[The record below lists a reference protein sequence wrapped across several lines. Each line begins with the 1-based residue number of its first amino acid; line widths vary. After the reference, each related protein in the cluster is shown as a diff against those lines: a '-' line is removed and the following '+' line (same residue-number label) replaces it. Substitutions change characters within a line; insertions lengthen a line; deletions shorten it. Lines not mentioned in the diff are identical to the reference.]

1 MFYEVYYKM
10 LHKVLYEMRSKVLH
24 KVLYKMRSKVLH
36 KVLRKGGVASILC
49 IFLLSVNVVFAQ
61 NEDDALRF
69 SNTFGAYS
77 NRALGMG
84 GAYTALGADIT
95 NFFQNPA
102 GIAAY
107 KKQNME
113 FGLSLL
119 SRSTQVDFNNRVS
132 STGSTGLGINTF
144 GFTSTFGTAGSGWG
158 PWVYGLAYGRTQS
171 FKRKYDLESSDN
183 QSSLLD
189 VYTDQLNYY
198 NPANSDVTASF
209 PFGAGLAWETYL
221 INPGTVDPYVHV
233 GIDNNTFT
241 RRQHVEERGYI
252 RETSFGVARA
262 FEDKLFIGAS
272 FAFRKV
278 VFEKNS
284 TYSESFASNGTA
296 VNYTLTEDNSTSDVV
311 TKGPSV
317 QAKLGVQYVP
327 SPYVRLGAF
336 WHSSCKQSISDN
348 YLAKMESTIG
358 SIPYNYSS
366 DKNVFDYGVQ
376 VPATVGVGAALILG
390 NFGIVSAD
398 YESTDFS
405 KMVMYG
411 ITGGTAEF
419 AAENLAIQDNYKR
432 VHKGKLGTEF
442 RLGDV
447 YRLRAGIGYRT
458 SVFTDL
464 AGKSKEPLFNWNVGG
479 GYKKDDFYCDG
490 ALMITKNKDGYFLYN
505 PALISMASID
515 NLLVQVSFSIGV
527 RF

>member
-1 MFYEVYYKM
+1 M
-10 LHKVLYEMRSKVLH
+10 
-24 KVLYKMRSKVLH
+24 
-36 KVLRKGGVASILC
+36 LRKVYVVSISMV
-49 IFLLSVNVVFAQ
+49 LLLNVNCVFAQ

-77 NRALGMG
+77 NRAIGMG
-84 GAYTALGADIT
+84 GAYTALGADFT

-158 PWVYGLAYGRTQS
+158 PWIYGLAYGRTQS

-189 VYTDQLNYY
+189 VYTNQLNDY
-198 NPANSDVTASF
+198 NPDTTDVTSSF
-209 PFGAGLAWETYL
+209 PFGAGLAWQSYL
-221 INPGTVDPYVHV
+221 INPITLNTYNHV
-233 GIDNNTFT
+233 NIDNNTFT
-241 RRQHVEERGYI
+241 RRQHVEEKGYV
-252 RETSFGVARA
+252 RETCLSVARA
-262 FEDKLFIGAS
+262 FEEKLFLGAS

-284 TYSESFASNGTA
+284 TYSESFSSNGTA
-296 VNYTLTEDNSTSDVV
+296 INYSLIEDNNTSDVV

-317 QAKLGVQYVP
+317 QVKLGVQYVP

-348 YLAKMESTIG
+348 YVAKMETTFG
-358 SIPYNYSS
+358 SSAPDNFSS
-366 DKNVFDYGVQ
+366 DKNVFDYGFQ
-376 VPATVGVGAALILG
+376 IPAAVGAGAALILG
-390 NFGIVSAD
+390 NFGILSAD
-398 YESTDFS
+398 YESSDFS
-405 KMVMYG
+405 KMTMYG
-411 ITGGTAEF
+411 ITGGTSEF
-419 AAENLAIQDNYKR
+419 ALENQAIQENFKR
-432 VHKGKLGTEF
+432 VHKGRLGTEF

-447 YRLRAGIGYRT
+447 YRLRAGVGYKT
-458 SVFTDL
+458 SVYTEL
-464 AGKSKEPLFNWNVGG
+464 AQKPAEPLFNWNVGG

-490 ALMITKNKDGYFLYN
+490 ALMITKNKDGYFLYD
-505 PALISMASID
+505 PLLISMASID
-515 NLLVQVSFSIGV
+515 NLLVQVSFSFGV

>member
-1 MFYEVYYKM
+1 M
-10 LHKVLYEMRSKVLH
+10 HSKLVRNVLH
-24 KVLYKMRSKVLH
+24 KRRAVSLSLVL
-36 KVLRKGGVASILC
+36 
-49 IFLLSVNVVFAQ
+49 LLSVNCVLAQ
-61 NEDDALRF
+61 NEDDAFRF

-84 GAYTALGADIT
+84 GAYAALGADIT

-107 KKQNME
+107 KKQNIE

-119 SRSTQVDFNNRVS
+119 SRSSQVDFNNSVS
-132 STGSTGLGINTF
+132 SSGATGLGVNTL
-144 GFTSTFGTAGSGWG
+144 GFTSTLGTAGSGWG
-158 PWVYGLAYGRTQS
+158 PWIYGLAYGRTQT
-171 FKRKYDLESSDN
+171 FKRDYNLESSDN

-198 NPANSDVTASF
+198 NPANSEVTASF

-221 INPGTVDPYVHV
+221 INPGAIDPYVHLE
-233 GIDNNTFT
+233 IDNNTFT
-241 RRQHVEERGYI
+241 RLMHVEERGYI
-252 RETSFGVARA
+252 RETCIGVARA
-262 FEDKLFIGAS
+262 FEDKLFIGGS

-284 TYSESFASNGTA
+284 TYSESFSSNGTA
-296 VNYTLTEDNSTSDVV
+296 VNYSLIEDNSTSDVV

-317 QAKLGVQYVP
+317 QAKLGIQYAP
-327 SPYVRLGAF
+327 IPYVRFGAF

-348 YLAKMESTIG
+348 FLAKMESSIG
-358 SIPYNYSS
+358 TMNYSYSS
-366 DKNVFDYGVQ
+366 DKNIFDYGVK
-376 VPATVGVGAALILG
+376 VPAVVGAGAALILG
-390 NFGIVSAD
+390 NFGIVSVD
-398 YESTDFS
+398 YESSDFS
-405 KMVMYG
+405 KMLMYG
-411 ITGGTAEF
+411 IIGGTAEF
-419 AAENLAIQDNYKR
+419 AAENLAIQENYKR

-490 ALMITKNKDGYFLYN
+490 ALMITKNKDGYFLYD
-505 PALISMASID
+505 PSLISMASID
-515 NLLVQVSFSIGV
+515 NLLVQVSFSFGV

>member
-1 MFYEVYYKM
+1 MRSKM
-10 LHKVLYEMRSKVLH
+10 LHQLLN
-24 KVLYKMRSKVLH
+24 
-36 KVLRKGGVASILC
+36 KVLRKGRVVPL
-49 IFLLSVNVVFAQ
+49 FFVLMFSVQFVFAQ

-84 GAYTALGADIT
+84 GAYTALGADFT

-113 FGLSLL
+113 IGLSLL
-119 SRSTQVDFNNRVS
+119 SRSTNVDFNNRVS
-132 STGSTGLGINTF
+132 SSSSTGLGLNTF
-144 GFTSTFGTAGSGWG
+144 GFTSTFGTAGNGWG
-158 PWVYGLAYGRTQS
+158 PWIYGLAYGRTQTY
-171 FKRKYDLESSDN
+171 KRQYSLESSDN

-189 VYTDQLNYY
+189 VYTNQLNDY

-209 PFGAGLAWETYL
+209 PFGAGLSWETYL

-233 GIDNNTFT
+233 NIDNNTFT
-241 RRQHVEERGYI
+241 RRQNVEERGYV
-252 RETSFGVARA
+252 RETCFGVARA
-262 FEDKLFIGAS
+262 FENKLFIGAS

-278 VFEKNS
+278 VYEKNS
-284 TYSESFASNGTA
+284 TYSESFSSNGTA
-296 VNYTLTEDNSTSDVV
+296 VNYSLIEDNSTSDVV

-317 QAKLGVQYVP
+317 QTKLGIQYAP
-327 SPYVRLGAF
+327 IPYLRLGAF

-348 YLAKMESTIG
+348 YIAKMESTIG
-358 SIPYNYSS
+358 STPYNYSS
-366 DKNVFDYGVQ
+366 DKNIFDYGFQ
-376 VPATVGVGAALILG
+376 MPASAGAGAALILG

-398 YESTDFS
+398 YETRDFS

-411 ITGGTAEF
+411 IAGGTSEF
-419 AAENLAIQDNYKR
+419 AYENAAIQENYKR
-432 VHKGKLGTEF
+432 VHNAKLGTEF

-458 SVFTDL
+458 SVYTEL
-464 AGKSKEPLFNWNVGG
+464 AGKPKEPLFNWNVGG

-490 ALMITKNKDGYFLYN
+490 ALMVTKNRDGYFLYD
-505 PALISMASID
+505 PSLISMANID
-515 NLLVQVSFSIGV
+515 NLLVQISFSIGT

>member
-1 MFYEVYYKM
+1 MRNKIE
-10 LHKVLYEMRSKVLH
+10 HKMRSKMS
-24 KVLYKMRSKVLH
+24 YKMRSKMFH
-36 KVLRKGGVASILC
+36 KVLRKGKGVSLAFLF
-49 IFLLSVNVVFAQ
+49 IFSVQLVFAQ

-69 SNTFGAYS
+69 SNTFGAYT

-84 GAYTALGADIT
+84 GAYTALGADFT

-119 SRSTQVDFNNRVS
+119 SRSANVDFNNRVS
-132 STGSTGLGINTF
+132 SSSASGLGLNTF
-144 GFTSTFGTAGSGWG
+144 GFTSTFGTAGNGWG
-158 PWVYGLAYGRTQS
+158 PWIYGLAYGRTQTY
-171 FKRKYDLESSDN
+171 KRQYNLESSDN

-221 INPGTVDPYVHV
+221 INPGTIDPYVHV
-233 GIDNNTFT
+233 NIDNNTFT
-241 RRQHVEERGYI
+241 RRQNVEERGYI
-252 RETSFGVARA
+252 RETCLGVARA
-262 FEDKLFIGAS
+262 FEDKLFVGAS

-284 TYSESFASNGTA
+284 TYSESFSSNGTA
-296 VNYTLTEDNSTSDVV
+296 VNYSLIEDNSTSDVV

-317 QAKLGVQYVP
+317 QTKLGVQYAP
-327 SPYVRLGAF
+327 IPYLRLGAF
-336 WHSSCKQSISDN
+336 WHSACKQSISDN
-348 YLAKMESTIG
+348 YLAKMESSIG
-358 SIPYNYSS
+358 AVNYNYSS
-366 DKNVFDYGVQ
+366 DKNVFDYGIQ
-376 VPATVGVGAALILG
+376 SPATLGAGAALILG

-398 YESTDFS
+398 YETRDFS
-405 KMVMYG
+405 KMMMYG
-411 ITGGTAEF
+411 IAGGTAEF
-419 AAENLAIQDNYKR
+419 APENLAIQENYKR
-432 VHKGKLGTEF
+432 VHNAKLGTEF

-464 AGKSKEPLFNWNVGG
+464 AGKPNEPLFNWNIGG

-490 ALMITKNKDGYFLYN
+490 ALMISKNKDGYFLYD
-505 PALISMASID
+505 PSLISMANID
-515 NLLVQVSFSIGV
+515 NLLVQVNFSIGI

>member
-1 MFYEVYYKM
+1 
-10 LHKVLYEMRSKVLH
+10 MRSKMLNE
-24 KVLYKMRSKVLH
+24 MLH
-36 KVLRKGGVASILC
+36 KVLRKRKIVSLALVLIC
-49 IFLLSVNVVFAQ
+49 SVQFGFAQ

-69 SNTFGAYS
+69 SNTFGAYT

-84 GAYTALGADIT
+84 GAYTALGADFT

-119 SRSTQVDFNNRVS
+119 SRSTNVDFNNRVS
-132 STGSTGLGINTF
+132 SSSATGLGINTF
-144 GFTSTFGTAGSGWG
+144 GFTSTFGTAGNGWG
-158 PWVYGLAYGRTQS
+158 PWIYGLAYGRTQT
-171 FKRKYDLESSDN
+171 FRRQYNLESSDN

-198 NPANSDVTASF
+198 NPANSEVSASF

-221 INPGTVDPYVHV
+221 INPGISNPYAHV
-233 GIDNNTFT
+233 NIDNNTFT
-241 RRQHVEERGYI
+241 RRQNVEEKGYI
-252 RETSFGVARA
+252 RETCLGVARA
-262 FEDKLFIGAS
+262 FEDKLFVGAS

-284 TYSESFASNGTA
+284 TYSESFSSNGTA
-296 VNYTLTEDNSTSDVV
+296 INYSLIEENSTGDVV

-317 QAKLGVQYVP
+317 QTKLGVQYVP
-327 SPYVRLGAF
+327 IPYLRIGAF
-336 WHSSCKQSISDN
+336 WHSASKQSISDN
-348 YLAKMESTIG
+348 YLAKMESSIG
-358 SIPYNYSS
+358 AVNYNYSS
-366 DKNVFDYGVQ
+366 DKNIFDYGIQ
-376 VPATVGVGAALILG
+376 LPATLGAGAALILG

-398 YESTDFS
+398 YETRDFS

-419 AAENLAIQDNYKR
+419 APENLAIQENYKR
-432 VHKGKLGTEF
+432 VHNAKLGTEF
-442 RLGDV
+442 RIGDV
-447 YRLRAGIGYRT
+447 YRLRAGVGYRT
-458 SVFTDL
+458 SVFTEL
-464 AGKSKEPLFNWNVGG
+464 AGKPKEPLFNWNVGG

-490 ALMITKNKDGYFLYN
+490 AVVITKNKDGYYLYD
-505 PALISMASID
+505 PSLISMASID
-515 NLLVQVSFSIGV
+515 NLLVQISFSIGT

>member
-1 MFYEVYYKM
+1 MRGKVFHKM
-10 LHKVLYEMRSKVLH
+10 LC
-24 KVLYKMRSKVLH
+24 
-36 KVLRKGGVASILC
+36 KGGIVSFSFVLLMNVNC
-49 IFLLSVNVVFAQ
+49 IFAQ

-77 NRALGMG
+77 NRAIGMG

-107 KKQNME
+107 KKKTME

-119 SRSTQVDFNNRVS
+119 SRSTQVDFSNQVS
-132 STGSTGLGINTF
+132 TSGATGLGVNTF

-158 PWVYGLAYGRTQS
+158 PWIYGLAYGRTQS

-189 VYTDQLNYY
+189 VYTDQLNFY

-233 GIDNNTFT
+233 NIDNNTFT
-241 RRQHVEERGYI
+241 RRQHVEETGYV
-252 RETSFGVARA
+252 RETCLSVARA
-262 FEDKLFIGAS
+262 FEEKLFLGAS

-284 TYSESFASNGTA
+284 TYSESFSSNGTA
-296 VNYTLTEDNSTSDVV
+296 VNYSLIEDNSTSDVL

-358 SIPYNYSS
+358 STAYNYSS

-376 VPATVGVGAALILG
+376 TPAVLGAGAALILG

-398 YESTDFS
+398 YESRDFS
-405 KMVMYG
+405 KMIMYG
-411 ITGGTAEF
+411 ITGGTSEF
-419 AAENLAIQDNYKR
+419 AAENLAIQENFKR
-432 VHKGKLGTEF
+432 VHKAKLGTEF

-447 YRLRAGIGYRT
+447 YRLRAGVGYRT
-458 SVFTDL
+458 SVYSEL
-464 AGKSKEPLFNWNVGG
+464 AGKSAEPLFNWNVGG
-479 GYKKDDFYCDG
+479 GYKKDDFYCDA
-490 ALMITKNKDGYFLYN
+490 ALMITKNKDGYYLYDPN
-505 PALISMASID
+505 KISMANTD
-515 NLLVQVSFSIGV
+515 NLLVQFSFSFGV

>member
-1 MFYEVYYKM
+1 MLHKMYSKVLRKLLYKMHSKMHSKM
-10 LHKVLYEMRSKVLH
+10 LHKVL
-24 KVLYKMRSKVLH
+24 
-36 KVLRKGGVASILC
+36 RKEISIATLFVFILGVNC
-49 IFLLSVNVVFAQ
+49 VFAQ

-77 NRALGMG
+77 NRAIGMG
-84 GAYTALGADIT
+84 GAYTALGADFT

-158 PWVYGLAYGRTQS
+158 PWIYGLAYGRTQS

-189 VYTDQLNYY
+189 VYTNQLNDY
-198 NPANSDVTASF
+198 NPANADVTASF
-209 PFGAGLAWETYL
+209 PFGAGLAWQTYL
-221 INPGTVDPYVHV
+221 INPGTTDPYVHV

-241 RRQHVEERGYI
+241 RRQHVEETGYV
-252 RETSFGVARA
+252 RETCLSVARA
-262 FEDKLFIGAS
+262 FEEKLFLGAS

-278 VFEKNS
+278 VFEKKS
-284 TYSESFASNGTA
+284 TYSESFSSNGTA
-296 VNYTLTEDNSTSDVV
+296 INYSLIEDNNTSDVV

-327 SPYVRLGAF
+327 IPYVRLGAF

-348 YLAKMESTIG
+348 YIAKMETTIG
-358 SIPYNYSS
+358 ATPYSYTS
-366 DKNVFDYGVQ
+366 DKNVFDYVFQ
-376 VPATVGVGAALILG
+376 IPAVVGAGAALILG
-390 NFGIVSAD
+390 NFGILSAD
-398 YESTDFS
+398 YESSDFS
-405 KMVMYG
+405 KMTMYG
-411 ITGGTAEF
+411 ITGGTSEF
-419 AAENLAIQDNYKR
+419 ASENLAIQENYKR
-432 VHKGKLGTEF
+432 VHKGRLGAEF

-447 YRLRAGIGYRT
+447 YRLRAGLGYRT
-458 SVFTDL
+458 SVYTEL
-464 AGKSKEPLFNWNVGG
+464 AQKPAEPLFNWNVGG

-490 ALMITKNKDGYFLYN
+490 ALMITKNKDGYFLYD
-505 PALISMASID
+505 PSLISMASID
-515 NLLVQVSFSIGV
+515 NLLVQVSFSFGV

>member
-1 MFYEVYYKM
+1 
-10 LHKVLYEMRSKVLH
+10 MRSKIFPKLH
-24 KVLYKMRSKVLH
+24 GKVLYKVFFKMHSKVLH
-36 KVLRKGGVASILC
+36 KVLRKGGAVSISC
-49 IFLLSVNVVFAQ
+49 IFLLSFNVVFAQ

-77 NRALGMG
+77 NRAIGMG

-158 PWVYGLAYGRTQS
+158 PWIYGLAYGRTQS

-189 VYTDQLNYY
+189 VYTAQLNEY
-198 NPANSDVTASF
+198 NPANSDVTSSF

-233 GIDNNTFT
+233 NIDNNTFT
-241 RRQHVEERGYI
+241 RRQHVEEKGYV
-252 RETSFGVARA
+252 RETCLSVARA
-262 FEDKLFIGAS
+262 FEEKLFFGAS
-272 FAFRKV
+272 LAFRKV

-284 TYSESFASNGTA
+284 TYSESFSSNGTA
-296 VNYTLTEDNSTSDVV
+296 INYSLIEDNNTSDVV

-336 WHSSCKQSISDN
+336 WHSSCKQSIS
-348 YLAKMESTIG
+348 ET
-358 SIPYNYSS
+358 
-366 DKNVFDYGVQ
+366 
-376 VPATVGVGAALILG
+376 
-390 NFGIVSAD
+390 
-398 YESTDFS
+398 
-405 KMVMYG
+405 
-411 ITGGTAEF
+411 
-419 AAENLAIQDNYKR
+419 YKR
-432 VHKGKLGTEF
+432 I
-442 RLGDV
+442 R
-447 YRLRAGIGYRT
+447 
-458 SVFTDL
+458 
-464 AGKSKEPLFNWNVGG
+464 
-479 GYKKDDFYCDG
+479 
-490 ALMITKNKDGYFLYN
+490 
-505 PALISMASID
+505 
-515 NLLVQVSFSIGV
+515 
-527 RF
+527 

>member
-1 MFYEVYYKM
+1 
-10 LHKVLYEMRSKVLH
+10 MRSKIFQ
-24 KVLYKMRSKVLH
+24 KMRSKMLH
-36 KVLRKGGVASILC
+36 KVLRKGGVVSILC

-119 SRSTQVDFNNRVS
+119 SRSTQVDFNNQVS
-132 STGSTGLGINTF
+132 SSGATGLGINTF

-158 PWVYGLAYGRTQS
+158 PWIYGLAYGRKQS

-183 QSSLLD
+183 RSSLLD

-221 INPGTVDPYVHV
+221 INPGTVDSYVHV
-233 GIDNNTFT
+233 NIDNNTFT
-241 RRQHVEERGYI
+241 RRQHVEETGYV
-252 RETSFGVARA
+252 RETCLSVARA
-262 FEDKLFIGAS
+262 FEDKLFIGGS
-272 FAFRKV
+272 LAFRKV
-278 VFEKNS
+278 VFERNS
-284 TYSESFASNGTA
+284 TYSESFSSNGTA
-296 VNYTLTEDNSTSDVV
+296 VNYSLIEDNSTSDVV

-327 SPYVRLGAF
+327 NPYVRLGAF

-376 VPATVGVGAALILG
+376 VPATFGAGAALILG

-398 YESTDFS
+398 YESSDFS
-405 KMVMYG
+405 NMVMYG
-411 ITGGTAEF
+411 IVGGTAEF
-419 AAENLAIQDNYKR
+419 AEANLAIQENYKR

-447 YRLRAGIGYRT
+447 YRLRAGVGYRT
-458 SVFTDL
+458 SVYTEL
-464 AGKSKEPLFNWNVGG
+464 TQKPAEPLFNWNVGG

-490 ALMITKNKDGYFLYN
+490 ALMITKNKDGYFLYD
-505 PALISMASID
+505 PSLISMANTD
-515 NLLVQVSFSIGV
+515 NLLVQVSFSFGV

>member
-1 MFYEVYYKM
+1 MQGRMFYKM
-10 LHKVLYEMRSKVLH
+10 L
-24 KVLYKMRSKVLH
+24 
-36 KVLRKGGVASILC
+36 RKGIL
-49 IFLLSVNVVFAQ
+49 ISFVFLLSVHVVFAQ

-69 SNTFGAYS
+69 SNTFGAFS
-77 NRALGMG
+77 NRALGMA
-84 GAYTALGADIT
+84 GAYTALGADFT

-113 FGLSLL
+113 FGLSLI
-119 SRSTQVDFNNRVS
+119 SRSSHVDFNNRVS
-132 STGSTGLGINTF
+132 SSGASGLGINTF
-144 GFTSTFGTAGSGWG
+144 GFTSTFGTAGSGWS
-158 PWVYGLAYGRTQS
+158 PWICGLAYGRTQT
-171 FKRKYDLESSDN
+171 FKRDYNLESSDN

-221 INPGTVDPYVHV
+221 INPGTIDPYVHV

-252 RETSFGVARA
+252 RETCLSVARA
-262 FEDKLFIGAS
+262 FEDKLYFGGS
-272 FAFRKV
+272 LAFRKV

-284 TYSESFASNGTA
+284 TYSESFSSGGTA

-311 TKGPSV
+311 TKGPSMQV
-317 QAKLGVQYVP
+317 KLGVQYAP
-327 SPYVRLGAF
+327 IPYVRLGAF
-336 WHSSCKQSISDN
+336 WHSVCKQSISDN
-348 YLAKMESTIG
+348 FLAKMESSIG
-358 SIPYNYSS
+358 AVNYNYSS
-366 DKNVFDYGVQ
+366 DKNIFDYGIQ
-376 VPATVGVGAALILG
+376 VPSTVGAGAALILG

-411 ITGGTAEF
+411 ITGGTSEF
-419 AAENLAIQDNYKR
+419 APENEAIQENYKR

-447 YRLRAGIGYRT
+447 YRLRAGVGYRT
-458 SVFTDL
+458 SVFTEL
-464 AGKSKEPLFNWNVGG
+464 AGKPKEPLFNWNVGG

-490 ALMITKNKDGYFLYN
+490 AVMITKNKDGYFLYD
-505 PALISMASID
+505 PSLISMASID
-515 NLLVQVSFSIGV
+515 NLLVQVSFSIGL

>member
-1 MFYEVYYKM
+1 MFSFVIVFFM
-10 LHKVLYEMRSKVLH
+10 
-24 KVLYKMRSKVLH
+24 
-36 KVLRKGGVASILC
+36 
-49 IFLLSVNVVFAQ
+49 SVNFVSAQ

-77 NRALGMG
+77 NRAIGMG
-84 GAYTALGADIT
+84 GAYTALGADFT

-158 PWVYGLAYGRTQS
+158 PWIYGLAYGRTQS

-189 VYTDQLNYY
+189 VYTNQLNDY
-198 NPANSDVTASF
+198 NPDTTDVTTSF
-209 PFGAGLAWETYL
+209 PFGAGLAWQSYL
-221 INPGTVDPYVHV
+221 INPITLNTYNYVN
-233 GIDNNTFT
+233 IDNNTFT
-241 RRQHVEERGYI
+241 RRQHVEEKGYV
-252 RETSFGVARA
+252 RETCLSVARA
-262 FEDKLFIGAS
+262 FEEKLFLGAS

-284 TYSESFASNGTA
+284 TYSESFSSNGTA
-296 VNYTLTEDNSTSDVV
+296 INYSLIEDNNTSDVV

-317 QAKLGVQYVP
+317 QVKLGVQYVP

-348 YLAKMESTIG
+348 YVAKMETTFG
-358 SIPYNYSS
+358 SSAPDNFSS
-366 DKNVFDYGVQ
+366 DKNVFDYGFQ
-376 VPATVGVGAALILG
+376 IPAVVGAGAALILG
-390 NFGIVSAD
+390 NFGILSAD
-398 YESTDFS
+398 YESSDFS
-405 KMVMYG
+405 KMTMYG
-411 ITGGTAEF
+411 ITGGTSEF
-419 AAENLAIQDNYKR
+419 ALENQAIQENFKR
-432 VHKGKLGTEF
+432 VHKGRLGTEF

-447 YRLRAGIGYRT
+447 YRLRAGVGYKT
-458 SVFTDL
+458 SVYTEL
-464 AGKSKEPLFNWNVGG
+464 AQKHAEPLFNWNVGG

-490 ALMITKNKDGYFLYN
+490 ALMITKNKDGYFLYD
-505 PALISMASID
+505 PSLISMASID
-515 NLLVQVSFSIGV
+515 NLLVQVSFSFGV

>member
-1 MFYEVYYKM
+1 
-10 LHKVLYEMRSKVLH
+10 MRSKIFRKVGVLSFLF
-24 KVLYKMRSKVLH
+24 VLWMN
-36 KVLRKGGVASILC
+36 A
-49 IFLLSVNVVFAQ
+49 NVVFAQ

-84 GAYTALGADIT
+84 GAYVALGADFT

-113 FGLSLL
+113 FGLSLI
-119 SRSTQVDFNNRVS
+119 SRSSHVDFNNRVS
-132 STGSTGLGINTF
+132 SSGATGLGINTF
-144 GFTSTFGTAGSGWG
+144 GFTSTFGTAGSGWS
-158 PWVYGLAYGRTQS
+158 PWICGLAYGRTQT
-171 FKRKYDLESSDN
+171 FKRDYNLESSDN

-221 INPGTVDPYVHV
+221 INPGTIDPYVHV

-241 RRQHVEERGYI
+241 RRQHVEERGFI
-252 RETSFGVARA
+252 RETCLSVARA
-262 FEDKLFIGAS
+262 FEDKLYFGGS
-272 FAFRKV
+272 LAFRKV
-278 VFEKNS
+278 VYEKNS
-284 TYSESFASNGTA
+284 TYTESFSSGGTA

-317 QAKLGVQYVP
+317 QVKLGVQYAP
-327 SPYVRLGAF
+327 IPYVRLGAF
-336 WHSSCKQSISDN
+336 WHSACKQSISDN
-348 YLAKMESTIG
+348 FLAKMESSIG
-358 SIPYNYSS
+358 AVNYNYAS
-366 DKNVFDYGVQ
+366 DKNIFDYGVQ
-376 VPATVGVGAALILG
+376 VPSTVGAGAALILG

-411 ITGGTAEF
+411 ITGGTSEF
-419 AAENLAIQDNYKR
+419 APENEAIQENYKR

-447 YRLRAGIGYRT
+447 YRLRAGVGYRT
-458 SVFTDL
+458 SVFTEL
-464 AGKSKEPLFNWNVGG
+464 AGKPKEPLFNWNVGG

-490 ALMITKNKDGYFLYN
+490 AVMLTKNKDGYFLYD

-515 NLLVQVSFSIGV
+515 NLLVQVSFSIGL

>member
-1 MFYEVYYKM
+1 
-10 LHKVLYEMRSKVLH
+10 MRSKIFQ
-24 KVLYKMRSKVLH
+24 KMHSKVLH
-36 KVLRKGGVASILC
+36 KVLRKGGLVSILC
-49 IFLLSVNVVFAQ
+49 IFLLSVNCVFAQ

-158 PWVYGLAYGRTQS
+158 PWIYGLAYGRTQS

-189 VYTDQLNYY
+189 VYTNQLNKY
-198 NPANSDVTASF
+198 NPDTTDVTSSF
-209 PFGAGLAWETYL
+209 PLGAGLAWQGYL
-221 INPGTVDPYVHV
+221 INPITDTTYYHV
-233 GIDNNTFT
+233 NIDNNTFT
-241 RRQHVEERGYI
+241 RRQHVEETGYV
-252 RETSFGVARA
+252 RETCLSVARA
-262 FEDKLFIGAS
+262 FEDKLFIGGS
-272 FAFRKV
+272 LAFRKV
-278 VFEKNS
+278 VFERNS
-284 TYSESFASNGTA
+284 TYTESFLSNGTA
-296 VNYTLTEDNSTSDVV
+296 VNYTISENNSTSDVL

-348 YLAKMESTIG
+348 FLATIDCTIG
-358 SIPYNYSS
+358 SASHPYSS
-366 DKNVFDYGVQ
+366 DKNIFDYGVQ
-376 VPATVGVGAALILG
+376 SPSVVGAGAALILG
-390 NFGIVSAD
+390 NFGIISAD
-398 YESTDFS
+398 YESSDFS
-405 KMVMYG
+405 NMVMYG
-411 ITGGTAEF
+411 IVGGTAEF
-419 AAENLAIQDNYKR
+419 AEANLAIQENYKR

-447 YRLRAGIGYRT
+447 YRLRAGVGYRT
-458 SVFTDL
+458 SVYTEL
-464 AGKSKEPLFNWNVGG
+464 AQKPAEPLFNWNVGG

-490 ALMITKNKDGYFLYN
+490 ALMITKNKDGYFLYD
-505 PALISMASID
+505 PSLISMASID
-515 NLLVQVSFSIGV
+515 NLLVQFSFSFGV

>member
-1 MFYEVYYKM
+1 
-10 LHKVLYEMRSKVLH
+10 MRSKMF
-24 KVLYKMRSKVLH
+24 YKMFH
-36 KVLRKGGVASILC
+36 KEISIATLFVF
-49 IFLLSVNVVFAQ
+49 ILSVNGVFAQ

-77 NRALGMG
+77 NRAIGMG

-158 PWVYGLAYGRTQS
+158 PWIYGLAYGRTQS

-189 VYTDQLNYY
+189 VYTNQLNYW
-198 NPANSDVTASF
+198 NPANADVTASF
-209 PFGAGLAWETYL
+209 PFGAGLAWEDSL
-221 INPGTVDPYVHV
+221 INPGISEPYQHV
-233 GIDNNTFT
+233 NIDNNTFT
-241 RRQHVEERGYI
+241 RRQHVEEKGYV
-252 RETSFGVARA
+252 RETCLSVARA
-262 FEDKLFIGAS
+262 FEEKLFLGAS

-278 VFEKNS
+278 VYDKQS
-284 TYSESFASNGTA
+284 TYSESFSSNGTA
-296 VNYTLTEDNSTSDVV
+296 INYSLIQDNSTSDVV

-348 YLAKMESTIG
+348 YTAKMESTIG
-358 SIPYNYSS
+358 ATPYSYSS
-366 DKNVFDYGVQ
+366 DKNVFDYGFQ
-376 VPATVGVGAALILG
+376 TPAVVGAGAALILG
-390 NFGIVSAD
+390 NFGILSAD
-398 YESTDFS
+398 YESSDFS
-405 KMVMYG
+405 RMIMYG
-411 ITGGTAEF
+411 ITGGTSEF
-419 AAENLAIQDNYKR
+419 ALENEAIQENFKR
-432 VHKGKLGTEF
+432 VHKGRLGAEF

-447 YRLRAGIGYRT
+447 YRLRAGVGYRT
-458 SVFTDL
+458 SVYTDL
-464 AGKSKEPLFNWNVGG
+464 AQKPAEPLFNWNVGG

-490 ALMITKNKDGYFLYN
+490 ALMITKNKDGYFLYD
-505 PALISMASID
+505 PSLISMASID
-515 NLLVQVSFSIGV
+515 NLLVQVSFSFGV

>member
-1 MFYEVYYKM
+1 MRCKM
-10 LHKVLYEMRSKVLH
+10 IHR
-24 KVLYKMRSKVLH
+24 
-36 KVLRKGGVASILC
+36 VLRKGKVVSLSFILMC
-49 IFLLSVNVVFAQ
+49 SVQLVSAQ

-69 SNTFGAYS
+69 SNTFGAYT

-84 GAYTALGADIT
+84 GAYTALGADFT

-113 FGLSLL
+113 FGLSLI
-119 SRSTQVDFNNRVS
+119 SRSTNVDFNNRVNS
-132 STGSTGLGINTF
+132 SGATGLGINTF
-144 GFTSTFGTAGSGWG
+144 GFTSTFGTAGAGWG
-158 PWVYGLAYGRTQS
+158 PWIYGLAYGRSQS
-171 FKRKYDLESSDN
+171 FKRQYNLESNDN

-189 VYTDQLNYY
+189 VYTNQLNYY
-198 NPANSDVTASF
+198 NPANADVTASF

-233 GIDNNTFT
+233 NIDNNTFT
-241 RRQHVEERGYI
+241 RRQNVEERGYI
-252 RETSFGVARA
+252 RETCLGVARA
-262 FEDKLFIGAS
+262 FEDKLFVGAS

-278 VFEKNS
+278 VFEKKS
-284 TYSESFASNGTA
+284 TYSESFSSNGTA
-296 VNYTLTEDNSTSDVV
+296 VNYSLIEDNSTSDVV

-317 QAKLGVQYVP
+317 QAKLGVQYAP
-327 SPYVRLGAF
+327 IPYLRLGAF

-358 SIPYNYSS
+358 STPYNYSS
-366 DKNVFDYGVQ
+366 DKNIFDYGFQ
-376 VPATVGVGAALILG
+376 MPASAGAGVALILG

-398 YESTDFS
+398 YETRDFS
-405 KMVMYG
+405 KMRMYG

-419 AAENLAIQDNYKR
+419 APENIAIQENFKR
-432 VHKGKLGTEF
+432 IHNAKLGTEF

-458 SVFTDL
+458 SVYSDL
-464 AGKSKEPLFNWNVGG
+464 AEKPKEPMFNWNVGG
-479 GYKKDDFYCDG
+479 GYKKDNFYCDG
-490 ALMITKNKDGYFLYN
+490 ALMVSKNKEGYFLYD
-505 PALISMASID
+505 PTLISASSID
-515 NLLVQVSFSIGV
+515 NLLVQISFSIGT